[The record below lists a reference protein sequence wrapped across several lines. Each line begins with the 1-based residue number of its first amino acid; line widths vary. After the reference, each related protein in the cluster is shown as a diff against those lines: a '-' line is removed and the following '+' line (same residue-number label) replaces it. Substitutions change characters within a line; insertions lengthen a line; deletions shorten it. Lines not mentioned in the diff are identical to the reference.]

1 MDSAQRLWKQA
12 AEFWK
17 GQSQSRRVLIGSGS
31 VLALVAAVAVAYYSY
46 RGDYRVLFAGLP
58 VDEAGTV
65 TAKLQTLGVSY
76 RLANS
81 GTTVLVPADQV
92 QQARVSLAADGLPS
106 RGGKGLELFDESP
119 MGTTPFVQGVNYTR
133 ALQGELA
140 RSIMQLDPVSS
151 ARVLIAKPDSSPFV
165 RDQKPVTASVV
176 LRLKPG
182 ATFNRS
188 TAAAVVALVARGVE
202 GLAPENV
209 TLVDSAGRVLSEQH
223 DPDNEGAAATQL
235 EYRRDLE
242 THLAAQA
249 EEMLARTVGFGRAIV
264 RVSADVNFRRTKE
277 RKETYNP
284 EEKVVAS
291 EKVVNSKAAG
301 GSSRGGVAG
310 VASNSGSKPSGGGA
324 GGGNSQEETLQTEYM
339 VSKTTLDSEDRTG
352 TVDRLTVAAMIDLS
366 PAEGG
371 GEPPLSLE
379 EARDIIK
386 DAVGFKTGRDE
397 IKVTNVKLASAV
409 TTEPDEEAVALQ
421 RFQNYVVMAR
431 NISLGLSGL
440 LAVVLGFLL
449 LRRLRPRI
457 VKPVPAPAEADAV
470 PASDMAELAEL
481 IKRDPEL
488 IARALVGMM
497 SE

>member
-1 MDSAQRLWKQA
+1 MDFTQRLWKQA
-12 AEFWK
+12 ADLWK
-17 GQSQSRRVLIGSGS
+17 GMSPGRRTLIGSAG
-31 VLALVAAVAVAYYSY
+31 VLALVAAIAVGYYSA
-46 RGDYRVLFAGLP
+46 RGDYRVLYAGLP
-58 VDEAGTV
+58 AEEAGTV
-65 TAKLQTLGVSY
+65 TAKLQSLGVSY

-92 QQARVSLAADGLPS
+92 QQARISLAADGLPS

-119 MGTTPFVQGVNYTR
+119 LGTTPFVQGVNFTR

-182 ATFNRS
+182 STFNRS

-202 GLAPENV
+202 GLKPENV

-223 DPDNEGAAATQL
+223 DPETEGAAATQL

-242 THLAAQA
+242 AHLATQA
-249 EEMLARTVGFGRAIV
+249 EELLARTVGYGRAIV
-264 RVSADVNFRRTKE
+264 RVSADVNFKRTKE
-277 RKETYNP
+277 RRETYNP
-284 EEKVVAS
+284 EERVVAS

-301 GSSRGGVAG
+301 GSSRGGIVG
-310 VASNSGSKPSGGGA
+310 VASNTGAKATSGG

-352 TVDRLTVAAMIDLS
+352 AVERLTIAAMLDLS
-366 PAEGG
+366 PPEGSS
-371 GEPPLSLE
+371 EPAMSID

-386 DAVGFKTGRDE
+386 QAVGFKTGRDE
-397 IKVTNVKLASAV
+397 IKVTNVKLANAV

-421 RFQNYVVMAR
+421 RFQAYVVMAR

-440 LAVVLGFLL
+440 LAAILGFLL
-449 LRRLRPRI
+449 LRRLRPRVI
-457 VKPVPAPAEADAV
+457 NAAPIPAETPAAD
-470 PASDMAELAEL
+470 MNELAEL
-481 IKRDPEL
+481 VRRDPEL